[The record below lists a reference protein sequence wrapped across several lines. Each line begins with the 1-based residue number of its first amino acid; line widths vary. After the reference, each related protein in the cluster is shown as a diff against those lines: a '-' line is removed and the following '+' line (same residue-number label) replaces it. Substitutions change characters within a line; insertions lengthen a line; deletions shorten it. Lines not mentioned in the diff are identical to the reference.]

1 MTSPFKD
8 TTGTLCNG
16 GEWSPHRKWRGIKLP
31 IKVITPPKNVGTL
44 PKPATY
50 DGYQLFVLPGGD
62 AVYFPNGETPV
73 YPKIH
78 DVRDRLMSRT
88 GMQHKMDELLDQD
101 EKNEFK

>member
-1 MTSPFKD
+1 MISPFKD

-16 GEWSPHRKWRGIKLP
+16 GGWSPHREWRGIKLP
-31 IKVITPPKNVGTL
+31 IKVITPPRNVGTL

-73 YPKIH
+73 YP
-78 DVRDRLMSRT
+78 DLDRYSGRARSRT
-88 GMQHKMDELLDQD
+88 DFEGKLDD
-101 EKNEFK
+101 LRNERASK